1 MSVPGRVC
9 ALGGGHG
16 LATSLRAIRT
26 YAQEMTAVVSIAD
39 DGGSSG
45 RIRAAA
51 GGPAPGDL
59 RRCFEALGGSSMLTA
74 EMGWRF
80 EGGELQGHA
89 LGNLLIAGLAAASGD
104 LVAALDEVGR
114 LVGSV
119 GRVLPAT
126 SRPVDL
132 VADTGDWEVEGQVSV
147 HRAAGI
153 VELRLSPPAV
163 PSPPETV
170 AAIEAADQVVLGPGS
185 LYTSVLA
192 SVLAPD
198 VGEALGRR
206 SGPLVLVANLS
217 ADVEGP
223 WALEDQVR
231 ILADHG
237 VLPDMVLVDDSH
249 GEGSAGPVALRR
261 AAVAVLDGESH
272 DPLLLGKALAGCT
285 AANM

>member
-1 MSVPGRVC
+1 MSAPGRVC

-26 YAQEMTAVVSIAD
+26 YAEEITAVVSIAD

-80 EGGELQGHA
+80 KGGELEGHA

-126 SRPVDL
+126 SRSVDL

-153 VELRLSPPAV
+153 VELRLSPPDV
-163 PSPPETV
+163 PSPPEVV
-170 AAIEAADQVVLGPGS
+170 AAIEAADQIVLGPGS

-192 SVLAPD
+192 SVLASD

-206 SGPLVLVANLS
+206 NGPLVLVANLS

-223 WALEDQVR
+223 WALEEQIR

-237 VLPDMVLVDDSH
+237 VLPDMVLADDSH
-249 GEGSAGPVALRR
+249 GEVSSGPVALRR
-261 AAVAVLDGESH
+261 AAVTVQDGGSH
-272 DPLLLGKALAGCT
+272 DPLLLGKALVGCT

>member
-1 MSVPGRVC
+1 
-9 ALGGGHG
+9 
-16 LATSLRAIRT
+16 
-26 YAQEMTAVVSIAD
+26 
-39 DGGSSG
+39 
-45 RIRAAA
+45 
-51 GGPAPGDL
+51 
-59 RRCFEALGGSSMLTA
+59 
-74 EMGWRF
+74 
-80 EGGELQGHA
+80 
-89 LGNLLIAGLAAASGD
+89 
-104 LVAALDEVGR
+104 
-114 LVGSV
+114 
-119 GRVLPAT
+119 
-126 SRPVDL
+126 
-132 VADTGDWEVEGQVSV
+132 
-147 HRAAGI
+147 
-153 VELRLSPPAV
+153 
-163 PSPPETV
+163 V